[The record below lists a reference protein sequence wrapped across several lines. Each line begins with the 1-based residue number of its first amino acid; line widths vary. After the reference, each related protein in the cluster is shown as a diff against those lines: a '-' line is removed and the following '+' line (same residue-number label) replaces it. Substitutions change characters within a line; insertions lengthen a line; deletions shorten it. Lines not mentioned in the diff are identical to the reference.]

1 MVIPRS
7 KQSAA
12 RHLSTKMSTRSS
24 ASGSVNKPGSSPFA
38 PPSLYGSSSPQ
49 ALPLLENGG
58 YGDAVDCGEP
68 DPTPSPPP
76 PPPPGPSRKSP
87 MPAPM
92 MGIPTT
98 ADTLI
103 MDDTTPTP
111 AELRSPAIRSDF
123 CVSAGKSPIRQRAVS
138 IPRIPSLL
146 PPTAAPLRYA
156 LMIDTITD
164 PIMGVSIPKNI
175 FTGFPKSD
183 VVRSVNTPAPT
194 PKTTISLMLK
204 DASGGA
210 VLWACRGGGG
220 TGASAS
226 GVGTCAVRW
235 TGLPQL
241 GQNRSSGLNSC
252 PQLPQYLCGTPA
264 ILPSL
269 FRLLSHVVGHP
280 LNAHRLASMLPLYLI
295 SIRESEYHAN
305 CLFLEFLCQ
314 K

>member
-1 MVIPRS
+1 MDETHVF
-7 KQSAA
+7 
-12 RHLSTKMSTRSS
+12 SS
-24 ASGSVNKPGSSPFA
+24 
-38 PPSLYGSSSPQ
+38 PPSLLVGM
-49 ALPLLENGG
+49 A
-58 YGDAVDCGEP
+58 DW
-68 DPTPSPPP
+68 
-76 PPPPGPSRKSP
+76 KP
-87 MPAPM
+87 MK
-92 MGIPTT
+92 PTT

-103 MDDTTPTP
+103 MDDTTPTL
-111 AELRSPAIRSDF
+111 AELRSPANRSDF
-123 CVSAGKSPIRQRAVS
+123 CVSPGKSPIRQRAVS

-164 PIMGVSIPKNI
+164 PIMGESIATNS
-175 FTGFPKSD
+175 FPGVGSSD

-194 PKTTISLMLK
+194 PKTIISLMLK

-210 VLWACRGGGG
+210 VLWACKGGGR

-241 GQNRSSGLNSC
+241 GQNRFSGLNSC
-252 PQLPQYLCGTPA
+252 PQLPQYLCGTSA
-264 ILPSL
+264 IRPCL

-280 LNAHRLASMLPLYLI
+280 QAAHRLASMLLLYLI

-305 CLFLEFLCQ
+305 CV
-314 K
+314 